1 MVKNYLK
8 DGTEIRDLTGHVVK
22 AEECPAAYEVLE
34 RVRRKEAED
43 VSVPA

>member
-1 MVKNYLK
+1 MVKNFLK
-8 DGTEIRDLTGHVVK
+8 NGVEIKDLTGHVVK

-34 RVRRKEAED
+34 RVRRKEAEG